1 MSEEKFKDL
10 PAKKTADM
18 PTGLYWKGKKTEVD
32 RVVLPF
38 QTIETINESRATRE
52 SEKGTFLKAFRGE
65 PDTSWY
71 NRLIWGDNKY
81 IMASL
86 LEEFAGKIDLIY
98 IDPPFATGADFS
110 VKMTLGDAEWTKEPS
125 AIEDK
130 AYRDT
135 WGQGLDSYLQMM
147 YERIILMRDL
157 LCDKGTILVH
167 IGSNINH
174 AVRLMMDEIFGNDNY
189 RNEIIVKRGS
199 KNVQAQ
205 FESID
210 SLMCGYDTLLLY
222 TRQREHRFKHL
233 NTILEEARSGT
244 WNNHWRGTDRPTMRY
259 ELYGIIPD
267 RGQWRWSR
275 ERTLKAVRN
284 YGIYFSEYKE
294 RMSIDE
300 YYMWILETTGDK
312 LDFVRL
318 SKKSK
323 PEHYVPP
330 TDLKLLNDVWLDIP
344 AYERSKYP
352 TQKSEIFLER
362 ILEWLTIENSLV
374 ADFFCGSGTT
384 GAVAEKLG
392 RRWIMADLGRY
403 AIHTTRKRLLG
414 IDNCK
419 PFVVQNLGKYE
430 RQYWQGVT
438 FKKRSNEQLPIYEY
452 IRFILELYNAE
463 PLTGML
469 HIHGKKGKRFV
480 HVGAV
485 DAPVTLAEIKEAM
498 DEVKQTGQ
506 KALDV
511 LGWEWEMGLHDVVE
525 KAAKESGI
533 HLRLLFIPRDV
544 MDPRA
549 VEKGDVTFYE
559 LAYLEVEATQTKSGA
574 FKIELKDFAIPNLDL
589 IPQEVRDKI
598 KKWSDYIDYWSVDW
612 DWNAVSADLSADRQD
627 RQEDTFHNMWQSYRT
642 RKERKL
648 ELTSDVH
655 RYENSGDH
663 KIMVKVIDIF
673 GNDTTH
679 VVEVKL

>member
-1 MSEEKFKDL
+1 MAEEKFKD
-10 PAKKTADM
+10 T

-52 SEKGTFLKAFRGE
+52 REKKVSIGLFKDKSNG
-65 PDTSWY
+65 DWY

-86 LEEFAGKIDLIY
+86 LEKLAGTIDLIY

-135 WGQGLDSYLQMM
+135 WGRGLDSYLQMM
-147 YERIILMRDL
+147 YESLVSMRELLSNSGSIYVHMDAHVGHYLKVII
-157 LCDKGTILVH
+157 
-167 IGSNINH
+167 
-174 AVRLMMDEIFGNDNY
+174 DEIFGKENFK
-189 RNEIIVKRGS
+189 REIIWYLSGVTGYK
-199 KNVQAQ
+199 
-205 FESID
+205 
-210 SLMCGYDTLLLY
+210 SLV
-222 TRQREHRFKHL
+222 
-233 NTILEEARSGT
+233 
-244 WNNHWRGTDRPTMRY
+244 NN
-259 ELYGIIPD
+259 
-267 RGQWRWSR
+267 
-275 ERTLKAVRN
+275 
-284 YGIYFSEYKE
+284 
-294 RMSIDE
+294 
-300 YYMWILETTGDK
+300 
-312 LDFVRL
+312 FVRGHDSIFYY
-318 SKKSK
+318 SKGENVIFNKEYLAYNEEQLRRFTKTDKDGRKYKPITKTRKRYLDEAKGVPVSDVWTDIASFQTVVNSPEITNYATQK
-323 PEHYVPP
+323 PEA
-330 TDLKLLNDVWLDIP
+330 L
-344 AYERSKYP
+344 
-352 TQKSEIFLER
+352 LER
-362 ILEWLTIENSLV
+362 IIKASSNEGDLV

-384 GAVAEKLG
+384 GAVAEKIG

-438 FKKRSNEQLPIYEY
+438 FKKRSDEQMPIYEY
-452 IRFILELYNAE
+452 IEFILKLYNAE

-469 HIHGKKGKRFV
+469 HIHGKKGKHFV

-485 DAPVTLAEIKEAM
+485 DAPVTLTEIKEAM
-498 DEVKQTGQ
+498 DEVKQAGQ
-506 KALDV
+506 KALDI

-525 KAAKESGI
+525 KTAKESGI
-533 HLRLLFIPRDV
+533 HLRLLSIPRDV

-549 VEKGDVTFYE
+549 AAKGDVTFYE
-559 LAYLEVEATQTKSGA
+559 LAYLEVDIKPTKDGR
-574 FKIELKDFAIPNLDL
+574 FVVELKDFAIPNLDL

-612 DWNAVSADLSADRQD
+612 DWN
-627 RQEDTFHNMWQSYRT
+627 EDTFHNMWQSYRT

-648 ELTSDVH
+648 ELTSDAH
-655 RYENSGDH
+655 KYKNSGDP

-679 VVEVKL
+679 VIEVKS

>member
-1 MSEEKFKDL
+1 MADEKYKDL
-10 PAKKTADM
+10 P
-18 PTGLYWKGKKTEVD
+18 TGFYWKSKKTEVD

-52 SEKGTFLKAFRGE
+52 REKVKGQSLFKDRGGG
-65 PDTSWY
+65 DWY

-110 VKMTLGDAEWTKEPS
+110 VKMTLGDVEWTKEPS

-147 YERIILMRDL
+147 YERLVLMREL
-157 LCDKGTILVH
+157 LSDTGSIYVHLDWRVNSYIRVILDEIMGQDMFQREIIWDISVLSGFKTIANNWIRGHDTILFYTKNENLKFNKQFTEHRQEYIDRFNKIDAKGKKYFDGRGGRRYLDEVLKKGKA
-167 IGSNINH
+167 IGDVWTDIMSFQQIPTSSE
-174 AVRLMMDEIFGNDNY
+174 RL
-189 RNEIIVKRGS
+189 
-199 KNVQAQ
+199 
-205 FESID
+205 
-210 SLMCGYDTLLLY
+210 GYDT
-222 TRQREHRFKHL
+222 Q
-233 NTILEEARSGT
+233 
-244 WNNHWRGTDRPTMRY
+244 
-259 ELYGIIPD
+259 
-267 RGQWRWSR
+267 
-275 ERTLKAVRN
+275 
-284 YGIYFSEYKE
+284 
-294 RMSIDE
+294 
-300 YYMWILETTGDK
+300 
-312 LDFVRL
+312 
-318 SKKSK
+318 K
-323 PEHYVPP
+323 PEA
-330 TDLKLLNDVWLDIP
+330 L
-344 AYERSKYP
+344 
-352 TQKSEIFLER
+352 LER
-362 ILEWLTIENSLV
+362 IIKASSNKDDLV
-374 ADFFCGSGTT
+374 TDFFCGSGTT

-438 FKKRSNEQLPIYEY
+438 FKKRSDEQMPIYEY
-452 IRFILELYNAE
+452 IQFILKLYNAE

-469 HIHGKKGKRFV
+469 HIHGKKGKHFV

-485 DAPVTLAEIKEAM
+485 DAPVTLTEIKEAM
-498 DEVKQTGQ
+498 DEVKRAGQ
-506 KALDV
+506 KALDI

-525 KAAKESGI
+525 KTAKESGI
-533 HLRLLFIPRDV
+533 HLRLLSIPRDV

-549 VEKGDVTFYE
+549 AAKGDVTFYE
-559 LAYLEVEATQTKSGA
+559 LAYLEVDVTLIKDAC
-574 FKIELKDFAIPNLDL
+574 FVVELKDFAIPNLDL

-612 DWNAVSADLSADRQD
+612 DWN
-627 RQEDTFHNMWQSYRT
+627 EDTFHNMWQSYRT

-655 RYENSGDH
+655 KYKNSGNH

-679 VVEVKL
+679 VIEVKL

>member
-1 MSEEKFKDL
+1 MAEEKFK
-10 PAKKTADM
+10 DM

-52 SEKGTFLKAFRGE
+52 REKKVSIGLFKDKSSG
-65 PDTSWY
+65 DWY

-86 LEEFAGKIDLIY
+86 LEEFAGTIDLIY
-98 IDPPFATGADFS
+98 IDPPFATGANFS

-147 YERIILMRDL
+147 YELLVLMRQVLSEKGSIYVHLAHHVGPYIKVL
-157 LCDKGTILVH
+157 L
-167 IGSNINH
+167 
-174 AVRLMMDEIFGNDNY
+174 DEIFGKENFQ
-189 RNEIIVKRGS
+189 NEIIWFYKTGGATKERFSRKHDNIFYYSKSQQWIFNPQMEKSFMMHKYGFKKSDFKIDHETGLQYSMVYARDVWDLPSVGS
-199 KNVQAQ
+199 AT
-205 FESID
+205 FERV
-210 SLMCGYDTLLLY
+210 GYDT
-222 TRQREHRFKHL
+222 Q
-233 NTILEEARSGT
+233 
-244 WNNHWRGTDRPTMRY
+244 
-259 ELYGIIPD
+259 
-267 RGQWRWSR
+267 
-275 ERTLKAVRN
+275 
-284 YGIYFSEYKE
+284 
-294 RMSIDE
+294 
-300 YYMWILETTGDK
+300 
-312 LDFVRL
+312 
-318 SKKSK
+318 K
-323 PEHYVPP
+323 PEV
-330 TDLKLLNDVWLDIP
+330 L
-344 AYERSKYP
+344 
-352 TQKSEIFLER
+352 LER
-362 ILEWLTIENSLV
+362 IIRSSSNEGDLV

-452 IRFILELYNAE
+452 IQFILKLYNAE
-463 PLTGML
+463 ALTGML
-469 HIHGKKGKRFV
+469 HIHGKKGRHFV
-480 HVGAV
+480 HVGSV
-485 DAPVTLAEIKEAM
+485 DAPVTLTEIKEAM
-498 DEVKQTGQ
+498 DEVKQAGQ
-506 KALDV
+506 KALDI
-511 LGWEWEMGLHDVVE
+511 LGWEWEMGLHNVVE
-525 KAAKESGI
+525 KTAKESGI
-533 HLRLLFIPRDV
+533 HLRLLSIPRDV

-549 VEKGDVTFYE
+549 AAKGDVTFYE
-559 LAYLEVEATQTKSGA
+559 LAYLEVDIKPTKDGR
-574 FKIELKDFAIPNLDL
+574 FVVELKDFAIPNLDL

-612 DWNAVSADLSADRQD
+612 DWN
-627 RQEDTFHNMWQSYRT
+627 EDTFHNMWQSYRT

-648 ELTSDVH
+648 ELTSDAH
-655 RYENSGDH
+655 KYKNSGNH

-679 VVEVKL
+679 VIEVKS

>member
-1 MSEEKFKDL
+1 VSE
-10 PAKKTADM
+10 KKSEDI

-52 SEKGTFLKAFRGE
+52 KEKVKGQSLFKVRGGG
-65 PDTSWY
+65 DWY

-86 LEEFAGKIDLIY
+86 LEEFAGKVDLIY

-135 WGQGLDSYLQMM
+135 WGQGLDSYLQMI
-147 YERIILMRDL
+147 YERLVIMRELLSDTGSIYVHLDWHVGHYVKIIL
-157 LCDKGTILVH
+157 
-167 IGSNINH
+167 
-174 AVRLMMDEIFGNDNY
+174 DEIFGIESF
-189 RNEIIVKRGS
+189 RNEVIWHYRRWTAQSNQYQNMHDLIYFYS
-199 KNVQAQ
+199 KNREYTFNKIEVEPTESQKKVIEKGYNVNVVKSVGRSIRQLLVYDKKKVEKLIEEKVIDINKYGNVVYIDTKNTTAPDVWTDIQYLHSQAIERVDYSTQ
-205 FESID
+205 KPE
-210 SLMCGYDTLLLY
+210 LLLN
-222 TRQREHRFKHL
+222 R
-233 NTILEEARSGT
+233 
-244 WNNHWRGTDRPTMRY
+244 
-259 ELYGIIPD
+259 IINV
-267 RGQWRWSR
+267 S
-275 ERTLKAVRN
+275 T
-284 YGIYFSEYKE
+284 SE
-294 RMSIDE
+294 
-300 YYMWILETTGDK
+300 GD
-312 LDFVRL
+312 
-318 SKKSK
+318 
-323 PEHYVPP
+323 
-330 TDLKLLNDVWLDIP
+330 
-344 AYERSKYP
+344 
-352 TQKSEIFLER
+352 
-362 ILEWLTIENSLV
+362 LV

-392 RRWIMADLGRY
+392 RRWIMTDLGRY

-414 IDNCK
+414 IENCK

-438 FKKRSNEQLPIYEY
+438 FKKRSDEQIPIYEY
-452 IRFILELYNAE
+452 IQFILKLYNAE
-463 PLTGML
+463 PLTGMM
-469 HIHGKKGKRFV
+469 HIHGKKGRSFV
-480 HVGAV
+480 HVSAV
-485 DAPVTLAEIKEAM
+485 DVPVTLSEIKEAM
-498 DEVKQTGQ
+498 DEVKEAGQ

-525 KAAKESGI
+525 KTAKENGI
-533 HLRLLFIPRDV
+533 HLRLLSIPRDV

-549 VEKGDVTFYE
+549 TEKGDVTFYE
-559 LAYLEVEATQTKSGA
+559 LAYLEVEAKLTKDGR
-574 FKIELKDFAIPNLDL
+574 FTVEPKDFAIPNLDL

-612 DWNAVSADLSADRQD
+612 DWN
-627 RQEDTFHNMWQSYRT
+627 EDTFHNMWQSYRT

-648 ELTSDVH
+648 ELTSDPH
-655 RYENSGDH
+655 RYENSGEH

-679 VVEVKL
+679 VIEVKL